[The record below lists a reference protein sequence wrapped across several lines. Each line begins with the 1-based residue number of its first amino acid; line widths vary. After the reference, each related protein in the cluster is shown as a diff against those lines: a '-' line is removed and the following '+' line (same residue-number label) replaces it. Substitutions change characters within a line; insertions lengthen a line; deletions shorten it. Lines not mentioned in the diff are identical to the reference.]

1 MYNKKI
7 KKTTKEPLTKINS
20 GNSNKRVFGRE
31 LKNSNS
37 QRSLY
42 KSNSIKDFK
51 KTSLLQKPKAK
62 QGKKEGI
69 KLSRNYSSNSILP
82 SIKET
87 NETKSIKTLP
97 NKHSQKEKKVIELRK
112 DPQTVPDY
120 CDEILQFLFQ
130 SEEINTPNY
139 DKIFEKHKQINERA
153 RGILLEWIC
162 HVHNRFKLL
171 PETLFLAINI
181 VDCYTEKN
189 SFELNQYQLIGIG
202 ALLIASKYEEYY
214 APEIRDFI
222 KVSNDLYTKN
232 QILKIESL
240 ILCSLKF
247 DILFTSANKFL
258 DYFYQL
264 SQHSNSSTFKK
275 DTNDKRIYYLAEFI
289 LEITLMDVSVMSYRQ
304 SLRACA
310 SLFIARKLLKD
321 ENDYGNNIWD
331 YNLRFK
337 SGYTEKDL
345 KACVREMVI
354 FLQVILNNP
363 TNAFKDKFTSYDYDR
378 VALVFEHNK

>member
-7 KKTTKEPLTKINS
+7 KKTTKEPLTKISS

-37 QRSLY
+37 QRSLF

-51 KTSLLQKPKAK
+51 KTSLAQKPKTK

-87 NETKSIKTLP
+87 NETKSIRTLP
-97 NKHSQKEKKVIELRK
+97 NKQSQKEKKVIESRK

-120 CDEILQFLFQ
+120 CEEIIQFLIQ

-139 DKIFEKHKQINERA
+139 DKIFEKHKQVNERA

-214 APEIRDFI
+214 APEIRDF
-222 KVSNDLYTKN
+222 S
-232 QILKIESL
+232 
-240 ILCSLKF
+240 
-247 DILFTSANKFL
+247 
-258 DYFYQL
+258 
-264 SQHSNSSTFKK
+264 
-275 DTNDKRIYYLAEFI
+275 R
-289 LEITLMDVSVMSYRQ
+289 
-304 SLRACA
+304 
-310 SLFIARKLLKD
+310 
-321 ENDYGNNIWD
+321 
-331 YNLRFK
+331 
-337 SGYTEKDL
+337 EK
-345 KACVREMVI
+345 
-354 FLQVILNNP
+354 
-363 TNAFKDKFTSYDYDR
+363 
-378 VALVFEHNK
+378 

>member
-1 MYNKKI
+1 M
-7 KKTTKEPLTKINS
+7 
-20 GNSNKRVFGRE
+20 
-31 LKNSNS
+31 
-37 QRSLY
+37 
-42 KSNSIKDFK
+42 
-51 KTSLLQKPKAK
+51 
-62 QGKKEGI
+62 
-69 KLSRNYSSNSILP
+69 
-82 SIKET
+82 
-87 NETKSIKTLP
+87 
-97 NKHSQKEKKVIELRK
+97 
-112 DPQTVPDY
+112 
-120 CDEILQFLFQ
+120 
-130 SEEINTPNY
+130 
-139 DKIFEKHKQINERA
+139 
-153 RGILLEWIC
+153 
-162 HVHNRFKLL
+162 
-171 PETLFLAINI
+171 
-181 VDCYTEKN
+181 
-189 SFELNQYQLIGIG
+189 NQYQLIGIG

-275 DTNDKRIYYLAEFI
+275 DTNYKRIYYLAEFI
-289 LEITLMDVSVMSYRQ
+289 LEITLMDVSVMSYKQ